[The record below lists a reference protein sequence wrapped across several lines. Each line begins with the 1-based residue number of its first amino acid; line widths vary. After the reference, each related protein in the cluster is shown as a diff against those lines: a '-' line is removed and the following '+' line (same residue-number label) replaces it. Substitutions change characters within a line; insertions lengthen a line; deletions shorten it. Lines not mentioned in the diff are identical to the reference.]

1 MLKISYDINDN
12 GSKKLYVLLHGWG
25 MNRRCYNRFTNLIHD
40 SSIAFDLPG
49 HGDSGDPY
57 DYFDTYEYA
66 YQIFLCLVRFVD
78 REIVLVGHSFGG
90 RLALLLS
97 SVFKINVVGLILTSS
112 AGINKFSITKFIR
125 VRIYK
130 VCKWFVNKNVLS
142 KKVLSNFGSDDYN
155 NANVLLRRI
164 LVRVVNQDL
173 RVFLGYIKCRTLL
186 VWDRRDKVT
195 PYWICKK
202 ISRCIANSKIVLFAR
217 GGHFV
222 FFCNESKVIDN
233 I

>member
-130 VCKWFVNKNVLS
+130 VCKWFVNKKLNILTDTGLFALLFYSSVFS
-142 KKVLSNFGSDDYN
+142 RFVIYYN
-155 NANVLLRRI
+155 N
-164 LVRVVNQDL
+164 
-173 RVFLGYIKCRTLL
+173 
-186 VWDRRDKVT
+186 
-195 PYWICKK
+195 
-202 ISRCIANSKIVLFAR
+202 LFS
-217 GGHFV
+217 V
-222 FFCNESKVIDN
+222 SYNCY
-233 I
+233 

>member
-1 MLKISYDINDN
+1 MLKISYDINNN

-25 MNRRCYNRFTNLIHD
+25 MNRRCYNRFINLIKD
-40 SSIAFDLPG
+40 SSITFDLPG

-66 YQIFLCLVRFVD
+66 YQIFLCLQEFGD

-97 SVFKINVVGLILTSS
+97 SVFKINIVEMILASS
-112 AGINKFSITKFIR
+112 AGINKFSITKFIK

-130 VCKWFVNKNVLS
+130 VCKWFVNK
-142 KKVLSNFGSDDYN
+142 KVLPRKVLLHFGSGDYI
-155 NANVLLRRI
+155 NANPLLRRI

-173 RVFLGYIKCRTLL
+173 RLFLCNIKCFTLL

-202 ISRCIANSKIVLFAR
+202 ISKCIVGSKIVLFAR

-233 I
+233 N